1 MKKKLTI
8 LSFFTISILSYFIIS
23 CQHVIPCDDLNFHIT
38 TTHTDCTG
46 SLSDG
51 TINATASGGNGF
63 EFSLSDTSYQASGS
77 FTGLA
82 AGTYVVRG
90 RNSSGCGATATVV
103 ILGAGNPCAGVN
115 INLSETHTSPASGQS
130 NGSITVTAS
139 PAGTYTYSINSG
151 AFQSSNVFSGLSA
164 GTYIISAKN
173 ANGCSS
179 TPLSVTLGSVDPC
192 AGVTIS
198 LTETHVTPTTGQ
210 TNGSITVVASPAG
223 TYTYSK
229 NGGAF
234 QSSNVFSGL
243 ASGTYVI
250 IAKNTNGCTSTPI
263 SVTLGSVDPCAGVTI
278 SLTETHVTPTTGQTN
293 GSITVVA
300 SPAGTYTY
308 SKNGGAFQ
316 SSNVFS
322 GLASGTYVIVAKN
335 TNGCTSTPISVTLGS
350 VDPCAGVT
358 ISLTETHITPTTG
371 QTNGSITV
379 TASPAGTY
387 TYNINGGAFQSS
399 NVFSGLGAGTF
410 IISAKNT
417 NGCSGTPISVTLGS
431 VDPCAGVNISVAS
444 THVSPTTGQSNG
456 SITATATPAG
466 TYTYSINGGAY
477 QASGTFSNL
486 AAGTYTLSAKN
497 ANGCLG
503 STQVTLTASNPCTG
517 ITINIS
523 ATTVNV
529 LPCPSTAGSI
539 TITASGS
546 TGFSYNSNGGAY
558 QTSNIFSGL
567 TAGTYI
573 IGVKDVNGCTNTQS
587 VTVGTAAMGTNFTN
601 VRTIIHAKCG
611 SCHINGGNTAGYNFD
626 NDCSIVTYWNQIKG
640 TCVQPY
646 SRPQMPP
653 SAPLT
658 STQQSQITAWIN
670 AGHGYTN

>member
-63 EFSLSDTSYQASGS
+63 EFSLSDTGYQASGS
-77 FTGLA
+77 FTGLT

-115 INLSETHTSPASGQS
+115 INLSETHISPASGQS

-139 PAGTYTYSINSG
+139 PAGTYTFSINSG
-151 AFQSSNVFSGLSA
+151 AFQSSNIFSGLAA

-198 LTETHVTPTTGQ
+198 LTETHVTPTSGQ
-210 TNGSITVVASPAG
+210 TNGSITVTASPAG

-250 IAKNTNGCTSTPI
+250 VAKNTNGCTSTPI

-335 TNGCTSTPISVTLGS
+335 TNGCTSTPIS
-350 VDPCAGVT
+350 
-358 ISLTETHITPTTG
+358 
-371 QTNGSITV
+371 
-379 TASPAGTY
+379 
-387 TYNINGGAFQSS
+387 
-399 NVFSGLGAGTF
+399 
-410 IISAKNT
+410 
-417 NGCSGTPISVTLGS
+417 
-431 VDPCAGVNISVAS
+431 
-444 THVSPTTGQSNG
+444 
-456 SITATATPAG
+456 
-466 TYTYSINGGAY
+466 
-477 QASGTFSNL
+477 
-486 AAGTYTLSAKN
+486 
-497 ANGCLG
+497 
-503 STQVTLTASNPCTG
+503 
-517 ITINIS
+517 
-523 ATTVNV
+523 
-529 LPCPSTAGSI
+529 
-539 TITASGS
+539 
-546 TGFSYNSNGGAY
+546 
-558 QTSNIFSGL
+558 
-567 TAGTYI
+567 
-573 IGVKDVNGCTNTQS
+573 
-587 VTVGTAAMGTNFTN
+587 
-601 VRTIIHAKCG
+601 
-611 SCHINGGNTAGYNFD
+611 
-626 NDCSIVTYWNQIKG
+626 
-640 TCVQPY
+640 
-646 SRPQMPP
+646 
-653 SAPLT
+653 
-658 STQQSQITAWIN
+658 
-670 AGHGYTN
+670 

>member
-250 IAKNTNGCTSTPI
+250 
-263 SVTLGSVDPCAGVTI
+263 
-278 SLTETHVTPTTGQTN
+278 
-293 GSITVVA
+293 
-300 SPAGTYTY
+300 
-308 SKNGGAFQ
+308 
-316 SSNVFS
+316 
-322 GLASGTYVIVAKN
+322 VAKN

-477 QASGTFSNL
+477 QSSGTFSNL

>member
-51 TINATASGGNGF
+51 TINATASGGTGF
-63 EFSLSDTSYQASGS
+63 EFSLSDTGYQASGS

-90 RNSSGCGATATVV
+90 RNSSGCGATETVV

-115 INLSETHTSPASGQS
+115 INLSETHISPASGQS
-130 NGSITVTAS
+130 NGSISVTAS

-151 AFQSSNVFSGLSA
+151 AFQSSNIFSGLGA

-198 LTETHVTPTTGQ
+198 LTETHVTPTSGQ
-210 TNGSITVVASPAG
+210 TNGSITV
-223 TYTYSK
+223 T
-229 NGGAF
+229 
-234 QSSNVFSGL
+234 
-243 ASGTYVI
+243 
-250 IAKNTNGCTSTPI
+250 
-263 SVTLGSVDPCAGVTI
+263 
-278 SLTETHVTPTTGQTN
+278 
-293 GSITVVA
+293 A

-358 ISLTETHITPTTG
+358 ISLTETHVTPTTG

-379 TASPAGTY
+379 VASPAGTY

-399 NVFSGLGAGTF
+399 NIFSGLGAGTF

-431 VDPCAGVNISVAS
+431 VDPCAGVTISVTS

-477 QASGTFSNL
+477 QASGTFSGLAAGTYTITAKNASGCLGSTSVTLTAVDPCAGVTISVTSTHVSPTTGQSNGSITATANPAGTYTYSINGGAYQVSGTFSNL

-503 STQVTLTASNPCTG
+503 STQVTLIASNPCTG

-546 TGFSYNSNGGAY
+546 TGLSYNKNGGAY

-567 TAGTYI
+567 TAGTYV

-611 SCHINGGNTAGYNFD
+611 SCHLNGGNTAGYNFD